1 MIYNNCKYYDE
12 ENGWCT
18 YLSDWST
25 AMPTIAYCVHGP
37 CPHYQSK
44 GNKIEVDTKYRIGD
58 EVWFTEYIYDT
69 FMPCEY
75 PGTIYQIEVDITED
89 NVQTINYLIRVDY
102 KNNQEY
108 AKYSEKAC
116 FGSYEECQQWCD
128 IHNARADV

>member
-25 AMPTIAYCVHGP
+25 EMPTIAYCVHGP

-128 IHNARADV
+128 VHNARADV

>member
-12 ENGWCT
+12 ENGWCKC
-18 YLSDWST
+18 LSDWST
-25 AMPTIAYCVHGP
+25 EMPTIAYCVHGP